1 MGIIKFEID
10 LHQWVLPISVTLN
23 LVGNNHRP
31 YNIIIS
37 FLCFSLIF
45 CIDEDARW

>member
-10 LHQWVLPISVTLN
+10 LDKWVLPLSVNIT
-23 LVGNNHRP
+23 LVGNNHRI

-37 FLCFSLIF
+37 FLCFHLIV
-45 CIDEDARW
+45 CVDEDAR

>member
-1 MGIIKFEID
+1 MGIIKFDVDI
-10 LHQWVLPISVTLN
+10 QTWILPISLQIN

-31 YNIIIS
+31 YSLMIR

-45 CIDEDARW
+45 CIDEDAR